1 LIQQSGY
8 YELQMKFHQAI
19 SRNPI
24 LNYIR
29 QVESLKV
36 VCQCCI
42 LIICYLQ
49 LSYAYH
55 ETTVAEYKD
64 YFVDEDQLLIV
75 DMTTRVNLE

>member
-1 LIQQSGY
+1 
-8 YELQMKFHQAI
+8 
-19 SRNPI
+19 
-24 LNYIR
+24 
-29 QVESLKV
+29 
-36 VCQCCI
+36 
-42 LIICYLQ
+42 LQ